1 MTLVLPVNIL
11 LKKRKIAPKFDHVDF
26 PRGFPTVRLLP
37 SGNVSSKIL
46 NDMSLHTKKWQ
57 IPKTCCICISSKN
70 YNLDQVACEQ
80 VVYATASSMVMTL
93 EKACMLLITPQTRL
107 TVWLIL
113 HIFQVQPSWQNQMH
127 ITKTGKLSP
136 PGHQSRSL
144 SGGFH
149 CKEAPSHQ
157 WSGCD
162 QRSNQ
167 PGFMYLVFA
176 FYQTLMAI
184 PQSIHFLLVLSHTS
198 GMYLVVTSKFS
209 LPLM

>member
-1 MTLVLPVNIL
+1 
-11 LKKRKIAPKFDHVDF
+11 
-26 PRGFPTVRLLP
+26 
-37 SGNVSSKIL
+37 
-46 NDMSLHTKKWQ
+46 
-57 IPKTCCICISSKN
+57 
-70 YNLDQVACEQ
+70 
-80 VVYATASSMVMTL
+80 
-93 EKACMLLITPQTRL
+93 
-107 TVWLIL
+107 
-113 HIFQVQPSWQNQMH
+113 MH

-176 FYQTLMAI
+176 NVDGNTAKYTF
-184 PQSIHFLLVLSHTS
+184 SV
-198 GMYLVVTSKFS
+198 GVVTYLWYVFGGDLKVQFAIDVDFPGVSTIIMIFS
-209 LPLM
+209 NLADLSASLLGK